1 MPASDSPSTLSP
13 YTPSTL
19 AEAEAFAKRLAQSPL
34 TPESLRGKA
43 DDIFL
48 IMATGH
54 ELGLS
59 PMAAIKG
66 MYVINNRV
74 GIYSALA
81 VSLVKRHGSCEHFTL
96 IESTAQRSTYKT
108 KRKGEAETSLTFTID
123 QAQRAG
129 YLNKGPWR
137 ATPEA
142 MLRARA
148 ARALAE
154 AVYPDALFG
163 MPWDGDD
170 DDFDAPTPATIEGA
184 VAASFT
190 SGVVD
195 ALPEAHSD
203 SVVDVPVVATPVVD
217 TVAEREAA
225 IVAMLERITQAP
237 TPATLRSLGTPIREA
252 RLGAEPRIR
261 DAYAARQGQFR
272 RAGGR

>member
-1 MPASDSPSTLSP
+1 MLPVSAASSTLSP
-13 YTPSTL
+13 YAPSTL
-19 AEAEAFAKRLAQSPL
+19 AEAEAFAKRLANSPL
-34 TPESLRGKA
+34 TPDSLRGKA

-59 PMAAIKG
+59 PMAAVRG
-66 MYVINNRV
+66 LYVINNRV

-96 IESTAQRSTYKT
+96 VESTGQRATYKT
-108 KRKGEAETSLTFTID
+108 KRMGEAETTLTFTLE
-123 QAQRAG
+123 QARVAG

-154 AVYPDALFG
+154 AVYPDALYG

-170 DDFDAPTPATIEGA
+170 ADEVLAAEVRTIEGA
-184 VAASFT
+184 IAAPELAANTDSLT
-190 SGVVD
+190 DMKATQVVD
-195 ALPEAHSD
+195 MTHPSPTEVMLIKITES
-203 SVVDVPVVATPVVD
+203 STL
-217 TVAEREAA
+217 AE
-225 IVAMLERITQAP
+225 
-237 TPATLRSLGTPIREA
+237 LRQLAGPIREA
-252 RLGAEPRIR
+252 NLGSVPEIR
-261 DAYAARQGQFR
+261 DAYAARQAQMR
-272 RAGGR
+272 RAGGVR